1 MNVVGKV
8 ATDLDF
14 CGGAKAKHWKIFVN
28 AFFQGRENLPKVKVI
43 PNTKVY
49 VAHYLS
55 HSMFTSG
62 PWYVGVAYVCI

>member
-1 MNVVGKV
+1 MVNVVGKV

-14 CGGAKAKHWKIFVN
+14 CGGANSKTLKNFRKC
-28 AFFQGRENLPKVKVI
+28 FFQGRENLPKVKVI

-62 PWYVGVAYVCI
+62 P